1 MSAPLPI
8 VKGFRFYS
16 KGSLKG
22 FFDCQLPSGM
32 IATGC
37 QLHETNGRFWI
48 GLPARSYVNAEGEQA
63 WCRII
68 DFVDKETRGRF
79 QGLVVPLARAALA
92 EAQKQGAA

>member
-1 MSAPLPI
+1 MTASLPI
-8 VKGFRFYS
+8 IRDFRLYS
-16 KGSLKG
+16 KGTLKG
-22 FFDCQLPSGM
+22 FFDLELASGM
-32 IATGC
+32 IVTGC

-68 DFVDKETRGRF
+68 DFVDKENRGRF

>member
-1 MSAPLPI
+1 MAPLPI
-8 VKGFRFYS
+8 VKDFRLYS
-16 KGSLKG
+16 KGSLLG
-22 FFDCQLPSGM
+22 FFDLELPSGM
-32 IATGC
+32 IVAGC
-37 QLHETNGRFWI
+37 QLHATNNRFWI
-48 GLPARSYVNAEGEQA
+48 GLPARSYTNAQGEAA

>member
-32 IATGC
+32 IATGASC
-37 QLHETNGRFWI
+37 MRRTAVFG
-48 GLPARSYVNAEGEQA
+48 SD
-63 WCRII
+63 CR
-68 DFVDKETRGRF
+68 RG
-79 QGLVVPLARAALA
+79 AM
-92 EAQKQGAA
+92 